1 MLGITIAYQIRE
13 KLCALSKKCTAQT
26 QKKKNCLAIT
36 RQHVAHKAPKNM

>member
-26 QKKKNCLAIT
+26 QKKKKLSSYYQTT
-36 RQHVAHKAPKNM
+36 RGSQSA